1 MEAKIRI
8 SFQEELVRND
18 SDFYVRLRPRV
29 SLVSRKLSK
38 EDIQKIVD
46 RTRRAIR
53 EKTKKV

>member
-29 SLVSRKLSK
+29 SFVSSKLSN

-46 RTRRAIR
+46 GTRRAIR
-53 EKTKKV
+53 KKTKKV

>member
-29 SLVSRKLSK
+29 SFVSRKLSN

-46 RTRRAIR
+46 GIRREIR
-53 EKTKKV
+53 KKAKKV

>member
-29 SLVSRKLSK
+29 SFVSRKLSN
-38 EDIQKIVD
+38 EDIQKIVEG
-46 RTRRAIR
+46 TRREVR
-53 EKTKKV
+53 KKTKKV

>member
-38 EDIQKIVD
+38 EDTQKIVD
-46 RTRRAIR
+46 GTRREIR
-53 EKTKKV
+53 KKTKKV

>member
-29 SLVSRKLSK
+29 SLVSRKLSN
-38 EDIQKIVD
+38 EDIQKIVGGI
-46 RTRRAIR
+46 RREIQK
-53 EKTKKV
+53 KTKKV

>member
-46 RTRRAIR
+46 GTRRAIR
-53 EKTKKV
+53 KKTKKV

>member
-8 SFQEELVRND
+8 SFREELVRND

-46 RTRRAIR
+46 GTRREIR
-53 EKTKKV
+53 KKTKKV

>member
-18 SDFYVRLRPRV
+18 SDFYVRLRPHV
-29 SLVSRKLSK
+29 SFVSRKLSN

-46 RTRRAIR
+46 ETRRAIR

>member
-46 RTRRAIR
+46 GTRRAIR